1 MKKLSLLLFLVI
13 MVANSMLARD
23 KNDSTLKP
31 NQFYFR
37 TIFCQLN
44 IGYNRLITN
53 KTSLSF
59 EMGYQFNVTG
69 NLYNGGGPFWTPYNY
84 LANNLS
90 YSGYSIRISP
100 NFSLGK
106 KWTIG
111 PLVGYQSLFA
121 SKVTYDPGHFAGE
134 DKKYDVYS
142 KKIDEIIIQL
152 IFYKKF
158 EKPFV
163 QFYAG
168 IGTRFQH
175 IKKVYSVEGYHSS
188 GLHLIPSNR
197 VDEYWVTIFPTF
209 TIGLKFI
216 FLKFK

>member
-1 MKKLSLLLFLVI
+1 MKKIAPFFFLFIFSINSIL
-13 MVANSMLARD
+13 AND
-23 KNDSTLKP
+23 KNDSLKKP
-31 NQFYFR
+31 NQLYFR

-53 KTSLSF
+53 TTSLSF
-59 EMGYQFNVTG
+59 EVGYQFNVTG
-69 NLYNGGGPFWTPYNY
+69 NLYFGGGPFWGPYFY

-90 YSGYSIRISP
+90 FSGYSIRISP

-106 KWTIG
+106 NFIIG

-134 DKKYDVYS
+134 DKEYDVYS
-142 KKIDEIIIQL
+142 QKINEIIAQL
-152 IFYKKF
+152 IFYIKLK
-158 EKPFV
+158 KPFM
-163 QFYAG
+163 QFYFG
-168 IGTRFQH
+168 IGTRFQNLR
-175 IKKVYSVEGYHSS
+175 KEYSIEGYNSS
-188 GLHLIPSNR
+188 GLHLVPSDR
-197 VDEYWVTIFPTF
+197 IDDYRVTIFPTF